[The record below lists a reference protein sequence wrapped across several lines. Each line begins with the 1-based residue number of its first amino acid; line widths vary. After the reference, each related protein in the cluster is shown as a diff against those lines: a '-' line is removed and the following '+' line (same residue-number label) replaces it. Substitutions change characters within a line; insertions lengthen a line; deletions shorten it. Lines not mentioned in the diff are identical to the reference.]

1 MKHRPLAGGERAD
14 WLRLLRRRGMGPI
27 TFFHLL
33 ERYGSAAAVLEG
45 LPTLTRKAG
54 GKSDIRAPDIDD
66 IQRAIEAI
74 AKLGATHLPLA
85 SLTILPASRAV

>member
-1 MKHRPLAGGERAD
+1 
-14 WLRLLRRRGMGPI
+14 MGPI

-45 LPTLTRKAG
+45 LP
-54 GKSDIRAPDIDD
+54 APDIDD

-85 SLTILPASRAV
+85 SLTIPPASRAV